1 MPCGRALQSRILTN
15 VHASVSSLM
24 IGCINVLPPRH
35 RKGLYASLR
44 LGRLPVRLLVS
55 GLVEVLAKGWVADSS
70 ALEGLGAMDRS
81 LGMLLICLSG
91 VALDSA
97 GCSKAT
103 DSCRRGG
110 LVDV

>member
-1 MPCGRALQSRILTN
+1 MRLFAWEGSQCACWPVSWSR
-15 VHASVSSLM
+15 SSQ
-24 IGCINVLPPRH
+24 
-35 RKGLYASLR
+35 K
-44 LGRLPVRLLVS
+44 
-55 GLVEVLAKGWVADSS
+55 ADSS

-97 GCSKAT
+97 GCSEAT
-103 DSCRRGG
+103 DSSRGG